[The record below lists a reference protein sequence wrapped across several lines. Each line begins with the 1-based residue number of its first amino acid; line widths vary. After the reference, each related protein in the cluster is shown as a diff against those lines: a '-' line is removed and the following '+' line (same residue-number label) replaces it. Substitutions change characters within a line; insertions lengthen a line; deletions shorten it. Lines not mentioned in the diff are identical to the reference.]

1 MEAEHLRPGVGL
13 AQRIHDGS
21 GDIAGA
27 AGTQQ
32 YHHGRSG
39 IGGHP
44 EQSHER
50 DAGHAENNIDK
61 NIKPARRADP
71 DDMDD
76 ERHRGADPHA
86 RDDGITPEWREREG
100 NGRISAGDQQK
111 DVHMVDA
118 TEHIG
123 NPW

>member
-1 MEAEHLRPGVGL
+1 
-13 AQRIHDGS
+13 
-21 GDIAGA
+21 
-27 AGTQQ
+27 
-32 YHHGRSG
+32 
-39 IGGHP
+39 
-44 EQSHER
+44 
-50 DAGHAENNIDK
+50 
-61 NIKPARRADP
+61 
-71 DDMDD
+71 MDD